1 MIVHHDLRR
10 APCVRPV
17 IVWAEALFAEHRDII
32 AGVLL
37 GPQRGQLGPLPS
49 LAPDVAFAPIPAIGL
64 AAIKPS
70 CSTQSRRSLAGGD
83 DTCLK
88 YEVGQLCFG
97 CPRRRLD
104 VLGFGQPRSSSTNAT
119 AHLHCPGWGSCGLG
133 VRHPRP
139 SRGFRGKVLL
149 RRSHRLMQN
158 FQNIRMMGHSSN
170 LLRRLLTRVSRR
182 EIGSLSNQ

>member
-1 MIVHHDLRR
+1 MIVHHDLGR

-17 IVWAEALFAEHRDII
+17 IVWAEALFAEQRDII

-49 LAPDVAFAPIPAIGL
+49 LAPDVAFAPITAIGL

-88 YEVGQLCFG
+88 YELGQLCFG

-119 AHLHCPGWGSCGLG
+119 AHLHCPGWGSGGLG

-139 SRGFRGKVLL
+139 AGAFVGRYYCAGV
-149 RRSHRLMQN
+149 
-158 FQNIRMMGHSSN
+158 
-170 LLRRLLTRVSRR
+170 TA
-182 EIGSLSNQ
+182 